1 MPKLKDSLSSC
12 GAAPGHSACQTL
24 DMDPL
29 PLRPLQV
36 IDLSRAALAP
46 DLRPNRMAFMLKT
59 CRTFIR
65 GEGGRTL

>member
-1 MPKLKDSLSSC
+1 
-12 GAAPGHSACQTL
+12 
-24 DMDPL
+24 MDPL
-29 PLRPLQV
+29 PPLHPLQV

-65 GEGGRTL
+65 GGERGDPLR